1 MCFHLRGPRGRP
13 LNPVV
18 LLPDTLVVMD
28 VAPVRS
34 RGPLT
39 LDVLK
44 SSQLLLWVAFVL
56 VHLWLGLLALFAPG
70 LPLGDVTLVYKF
82 WVEQAFDNGLWVGI
96 DSTWVYPI
104 LALVPMLAASVFG
117 LEQYGAT
124 WLTIVLMLNAVAF
137 GFITGWG
144 RRADRVTAG
153 WWWIAFLLLLGPIA
167 LARIDSITVA
177 VAIIGVMLLAT
188 RPMLASAL
196 LAVATWVKV
205 WPAALIVAA
214 VIALRARLRV
224 IAGAIIVTLV
234 VLVAALMLGASRSVF
249 SFITEQTGRG
259 LQVEAPISTIWMWM
273 TRAEVPGGIVYYDKD
288 ILTFQVAGPGATVAA
303 AIATPLMALAAAL
316 VVLLAIRAVRA
327 GAAASELLAPTMLAL
342 VTVLIAFNKVGS
354 PQFVSWLA
362 VPIVLGLATSSAGLG
377 RSFRT
382 PAAIVLVI
390 AALTQLVYPYF
401 YGWLL
406 SLDVVMLSTLTARN
420 VLYFV
425 LLGWAVHAIVTAPR
439 WSVAMD
445 VREASDE
452 TEVWP
457 LRAPVGA
464 PYGAPDSAPISGK
477 D

>member
-1 MCFHLRGPRGRP
+1 
-13 LNPVV
+13 
-18 LLPDTLVVMD
+18 MD

-34 RGPLT
+34 RGMSVYDT
-39 LDVLK
+39 LR

-96 DSTWVYPI
+96 DSAWVYPI
-104 LALVPMLAASVFG
+104 LALLPMLGASVFG
-117 LEQYGAT
+117 LAQYGAT
-124 WLTIVLMLNAVAF
+124 WLTIVLLLNAVAF

-144 RRADRVTAG
+144 RRPDRVVAG
-153 WWWIAFLLLLGPIA
+153 WWWVAFLFLLGPIA

-177 VAIIGVMLLAT
+177 VAIVGVLLLAT

-205 WPAALIVAA
+205 WPAALILAA
-214 VIALRARLRV
+214 IIAVRARLKV

-234 VLVAALMLGASRSVF
+234 VLVVALLLGASRSVL

-259 LQVEAPISTIWMWM
+259 LQIEAPLSTIWMWM
-273 TRAEVPGGIVYYDKD
+273 ARAGVRGGIVYYDQD
-288 ILTFQVAGPGATVAA
+288 ILTFQVAGPGATTAA
-303 AIATPLMALAAAL
+303 AIATPIMAVAAL
-316 VVLLAIRAVRA
+316 VVVLLAVRAVRA

-354 PQFVSWLA
+354 PQFVTWFA
-362 VPIVLGLATSSAGLG
+362 VPIVLGLVTSSAGLG

-382 PAAIVLVI
+382 PATIVLVI
-390 AALTQLVYPYF
+390 AALTHLVYPYF

-406 SLDVVMLSTLTARN
+406 ALDVAMLSTLTARN
-420 VLYFV
+420 ILYFV
-425 LLGWAVHAIVTAPR
+425 LLGWAIHAIVTAPR
-439 WSVAMD
+439 WSLAMD
-445 VREASDE
+445 AADPDLEPE
-452 TEVWP
+452 TWP
-457 LRAPVGA
+457 LETPVVA
-464 PYGAPDSAPISGK
+464 GK
-477 D
+477 A